1 MSSSTLSTD
10 KQGRL
15 SLLTKLAY
23 GVGEIAPSMAGNI
36 RTFFLLF
43 FLTNVAGMSGT
54 TAGIVLLIGR
64 VWDIFIDPV
73 IGWLSDRTI
82 SRWGRRHSWMIYGAI
97 PFGLFFFLQWIVPTS
112 ESNLLFWYYVI
123 IALLFDTAFTAVT
136 LPLSALAP
144 ELTQDYSD
152 RTSLISFKSSFSLG
166 GGILGLLLA
175 QIVFS
180 KVSDP
185 NLKYAVLGGVCAL
198 LSIVAIYL
206 SVWGT
211 RHRVASQDQYH
222 QIEQS
227 ASIPLR
233 SQIRIVFSNQ
243 PFVLLMGIYL
253 CSWLAVNVTATV
265 LPYYVVNWM
274 GLPDQDF
281 TQTAIAVQVSAM
293 LMMIVWNS
301 LSKSIGK
308 RAIYFMGIPLWI
320 IAQIGLFILQP
331 QQVGLMYLMAVLA
344 GIGVSVAYLAPWA
357 MLPDVIDLDELHTGQ
372 KREGIFYGFVVQLT
386 KIGVAITLFLV
397 GKSLDW
403 SGFIASNA
411 QQPLPTQPD
420 STLWTIRLMMSLLPA
435 VILIGGLILTY
446 LYPITKTKHEEILLK
461 LRQEK
466 ERLLKP

>member
-1 MSSSTLSTD
+1 MPSLSLPTD
-10 KQGRL
+10 KQGSL
-15 SLLTKLAY
+15 NLLTKLAY
-23 GVGEIAPSMAGNI
+23 GVGEIAPSIAGNI

-97 PFGLFFFLQWIVPTS
+97 PFGLFFFLQWIVPTT
-112 ESNLLFWYYVI
+112 EPNLLFWYYVI

-136 LPLSALAP
+136 LPLAALAP

-152 RTSLISFKSSFSLG
+152 RTSLISFKSSFALG
-166 GGILGLLLA
+166 GGIFGLLLA

-211 RHRVASQDQYH
+211 SHRIASPDRSH
-222 QIEQS
+222 HIEPS
-227 ASIPLR
+227 VSISLR

-281 TQTAIAVQVSAM
+281 TQAAIAVQSSAM
-293 LMMIVWNS
+293 LMMLVWNS

-320 IAQIGLFILQP
+320 IAQIGLLTLQP
-331 QQVGLMYLMAVLA
+331 QQASLMYLMAVLA

-357 MLPDVIDLDELHTGQ
+357 MLPDVIDLDELQTGQ
-372 KREGIFYGFVVQLT
+372 RREGIFYGFVVQLT

-403 SGFIASNA
+403 SGFIATNA
-411 QQPLPTQPD
+411 QQPLPIQPA
-420 STLWTIRLMMSLLPA
+420 SALWTIRLMMSLLPA
-435 VILIGGLILTY
+435 VILMGGLILTY
-446 LYPITKTKHEEILLK
+446 LYPITKTKHEEILLR
-461 LRQEK
+461 LRQRK
-466 ERLLKP
+466 VDVIH

>member
-1 MSSSTLSTD
+1 MSFSTLPID
-10 KQGRL
+10 KQEKL

-23 GVGEIAPSMAGNI
+23 GVGEMAPSMSGNI
-36 RTFFLLF
+36 RAFFLLF
-43 FLTNVAGMSGT
+43 FFTNVAGMSGT

-64 VWDIFIDPV
+64 IWDIVNDPL

-97 PFGLFFFLQWIVPTS
+97 PFGIFFFLQWIVPTTDP
-112 ESNLLFWYYVI
+112 NLLFWYYVI
-123 IALLFDTAFTAVT
+123 IALLFDKAFTAVT
-136 LPLSALAP
+136 LPFSALAP

-152 RTSLISFKSSFSLG
+152 RTSLISFKSSFALG
-166 GGILGLLLA
+166 GGIFGLLLA
-175 QIVFS
+175 QIVLS

-211 RHRVASQDQYH
+211 RHRVASPDRSP

-227 ASIPLR
+227 ESIPLR
-233 SQIRIVFSNQ
+233 SQIRIVFNNQ

-274 GLPDQDF
+274 GLPDRAF
-281 TQTAIAVQVSAM
+281 TQAAIAVQGSAM
-293 LMMIVWNS
+293 LMMVVWNS
-301 LSKSIGK
+301 LSKSVGK

-320 IAQIGLFILQP
+320 IAQIGLLTLQP
-331 QQVGLMYLMAVLA
+331 QQASLIYLMAVLA

-357 MLPDVIDLDELHTGQ
+357 MLPDVIDLDELQTGQ
-372 KREGIFYGFVVQLT
+372 RREGIFYGFVVQLT

-403 SGFIASNA
+403 SGFIPTVTK
-411 QQPLPTQPD
+411 QPLPLQLD
-420 STLWTIRLMMSLLPA
+420 SALWTIRLMMSLLPA
-435 VILIGGLILTY
+435 IILIGGLILTY
-446 LYPITKTKHEEILLK
+446 LYPITKTKHEEILLR
-461 LRQEK
+461 LRQRK
-466 ERLLKP
+466 ADIIP

>member
-1 MSSSTLSTD
+1 MPFSSLPID
-10 KQGRL
+10 QQVRL

-43 FLTNVAGMSGT
+43 FLTNVASMSGT

-64 VWDIFIDPV
+64 IWDIFIDPV
-73 IGWLSDRTI
+73 IGWLSDHTI

-97 PFGLFFFLQWIVPTS
+97 PFGLFFFLQWIVPTTDP
-112 ESNLLFWYYVI
+112 NLLFWYYVM

-136 LPLSALAP
+136 LPLAALAP
-144 ELTQDYSD
+144 EITQDYSD
-152 RTSLISFKSSFSLG
+152 RTSLISFKSSFALG
-166 GGILGLLLA
+166 GGIFGLLLA

-211 RHRVASQDQYH
+211 SHRVASPH
-222 QIEQS
+222 RPPHLEPS
-227 ASIPLR
+227 VSISLR

-274 GLPDQDF
+274 GVPDQDF
-281 TQTAIAVQVSAM
+281 TQAAIAVQGSAM
-293 LMMIVWNS
+293 LMMLVWNS
-301 LSKSIGK
+301 LSKIIGK

-320 IAQIGLFILQP
+320 IAQIGLLTLQP

-344 GIGVSVAYLAPWA
+344 GIGVSVAYLVPWA
-357 MLPDVIDLDELHTGQ
+357 MLPDVIDLDELQTGQ
-372 KREGIFYGFVVQLT
+372 RREGLFYGFVVQLT

-403 SGFIASNA
+403 SGFIATNA
-411 QQPLPTQPD
+411 KQPLPIQPD
-420 STLWTIRLMMSLLPA
+420 SALWTIRLMMSLLPA
-435 VILIGGLILTY
+435 VILMSGLILTC
-446 LYPITKTKHEEILLK
+446 LYPITKTKHEEILLR

-466 ERLLKP
+466 

>member
-1 MSSSTLSTD
+1 MSPSTLTTD

-23 GVGEIAPSMAGNI
+23 GVGEMAPSMAGNI

-97 PFGLFFFLQWIVPTS
+97 PFGLFFFLQWIVPTT
-112 ESNLLFWYYVI
+112 EPNLLFWYYVI

-136 LPLSALAP
+136 LPLAALAP

-152 RTSLISFKSSFSLG
+152 RTSLISFKSSFALG
-166 GGILGLLLA
+166 GGIFGLLLA

-180 KVSDP
+180 KVSEP
-185 NLKYAVLGGVCAL
+185 TLKYGVLGGICAL
-198 LSIVAIYL
+198 VSIVAIYL

-211 RHRVASQDQYH
+211 RHRVASPDRSR
-222 QIEQS
+222 QIEPA
-227 ASIPLR
+227 ASMPLR

-274 GLPDQDF
+274 GLPDRDF
-281 TQTAIAVQVSAM
+281 TQAAIAVQGSAM
-293 LMMIVWNS
+293 LMMVVWNS

-344 GIGVSVAYLAPWA
+344 GIGVSVAYLAPWS

-372 KREGIFYGFVVQLT
+372 RREGIFYGFVVQLT
-386 KIGVAITLFLV
+386 KIGVAVTLFLV

-403 SGFIASNA
+403 SGFIATNA
-411 QQPLPTQPD
+411 KQPLPTQPD
-420 STLWTIRLMMSLLPA
+420 SALWTIRLMMSLLPA

-446 LYPITKTKHEEILLK
+446 LYPITKTKHEEILLR
-461 LRQEK
+461 LRQ
-466 ERLLKP
+466 